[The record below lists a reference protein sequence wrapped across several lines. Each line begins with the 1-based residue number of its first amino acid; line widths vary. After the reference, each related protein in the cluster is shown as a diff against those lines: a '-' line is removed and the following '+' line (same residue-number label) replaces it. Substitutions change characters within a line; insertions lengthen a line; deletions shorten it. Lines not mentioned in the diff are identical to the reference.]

1 MKKIVKTAQFTLVF
15 VGNRS
20 HV

>member
-1 MKKIVKTAQFTLVF
+1 MKEIVKTAQFTLVF